1 MWVSA
6 NEIRLHCYYSSIK
19 LACLPWSLQR
29 WWSNDCFLFSNRA
42 ASHLSLAYDSWFVLQ
57 LFAKADDVFL
67 FSIYWFPRAAEGTGW
82 LCYCVI
88 IVNYQQECDLLVIRW
103 YDRWFYFLWI
113 MNWWINDQWVFPLFC
128 WIIIEKMLLIWRCRP
143 SPSFTAREQEMI
155 SQQQ

>member
-103 YDRWFYFLWI
+103 YDRWSMSVEW
-113 MNWWINDQWVFPLFC
+113 MSVSSV
-128 WIIIEKMLLIWRCRP
+128 LLDYYWKDAPRCVLISRCRP
-143 SPSFTAREQEMI
+143 SPSSTAREQEMI